1 MECLQRLRPRL
12 VMFEYLQRT
21 DLRETL
27 RLFTIAGYTVLCHT
41 SNGPQIV
48 RAEVLPLQ
56 DPFACPNALL
66 KVFTAPEQEQR
77 IAS

>member
-1 MECLQRLRPRL
+1 
-12 VMFEYLQRT
+12 
-21 DLRETL
+21 
-27 RLFTIAGYTVLCHT
+27 
-41 SNGPQIV
+41 V